1 MKALHPRRPSRRPA
15 LNNLGLTAI
24 LAGLIACATA
34 VRAAEPL
41 RLEIDDVSVDNGSSP
56 AIPQLTAGYLAEV
69 RFEAKWSGRFRERT
83 DIEIRI
89 DDAPVHREVLE
100 FRDRMGTFQTRFL
113 RKLTLPA
120 DLSTG
125 WHSLS
130 VGITAP
136 QSEIVSYVSGTR
148 FYANAADDSS
158 APPDGRELD
167 ARRQEAFLGFAQA
180 VADHAA
186 KRTGLS
192 LPPLEPLSN
201 PAISGY
207 DYRSSVSVGY
217 GPSHTLLDAAKGG
230 TTVSISGK
238 LHLRSS
244 TSYWRTH
251 QVEMPPLAS
260 FDPAAGWSSRGE
272 SFLGSGVSPGYF
284 TVTMSAQGQSTRQQ
298 QNFVRQSLSV
308 IWYPDK
314 SAGNYVHVSINRD
327 TPTGKLTRDDA
338 PRFYQAMR
346 EEAYGVMD
354 GMVAA
359 ANATGYLTARWT
371 PPGGTKPPTRPPPPE
386 SGGPP
391 DGTADHPRD
400 ESGPTTPK
408 AQLTQLGQQ
417 SAARAAAAIANA
429 IPTDTGLSPAE
440 VDLLTEAALTDQD
453 PATVLAEFAA
463 EEEALAT
470 SGDGDRLQ
478 LVQVVVE
485 PQRPDPGEVVSVTL
499 TVRNTATTGAPASFD
514 VGLTNYHEENRD
526 VATLKR
532 RSLAPGDTAR
542 YTLRFN
548 APRAYN
554 FGGYAYLEPLVF
566 SGDVLPQ
573 EVVNLRINWDGSTM
587 TDAEIAA
594 ELRERNPCPDD
605 YGLPPDRLER
615 LIALYR
621 QSPNEAL
628 AAVEREAVAA
638 QRARLEA
645 DYQARL
651 NDPKFQQQVQLELD
665 ARANTQLLAAYGA
678 LLKVAQR
685 LGASNRL
692 DLVAIL
698 DDEVFVDSQNR
709 LHGDLALARR
719 RIMAAVQE
727 KQAQE
732 ITAVDRYLLAGV
744 GNKEGTTAA
753 YQAAEPVM
761 SPTLAL
767 NGLANEFTTE
777 IGKGILDRIMVDY
790 RALTEAYRDANT
802 DVRDVQRYAAN
813 LRELIAEARGKLSG
827 NDRKFFAGVL
837 EDATRKL
844 DKLDDLTRRA
854 TAFQT
859 TAKRLLGGRR
869 VVNGITNAISTVGEL
884 WAVYEVGERVRA
896 RTNGG
901 EDMTQAILAEGGG
914 WAAKK
919 TVMACPIIAAAD
931 TVMSGVG
938 HVVNLYDPNF
948 FKSQGLDIDPTQFN
962 ASTLVDIG
970 TGATLAGVTDGSAIL
985 ARRLERL
992 PPLTHEDRAV
1002 LEARLAAFEARLDTT
1017 TDPVLRER
1025 LLTARSN
1032 VRQTLRERR

>member
-1 MKALHPRRPSRRPA
+1 MKTPRPCRPPTRAALA
-15 LNNLGLTAI
+15 L
-24 LAGLIACATA
+24 LAGLLAWATPLP
-34 VRAAEPL
+34 AAEPL
-41 RLEIDDVSVDNGSSP
+41 RLDIGDVSVSNGSSP
-56 AIPQLTAGYLAEV
+56 AIPQITAGYQAEV
-69 RFEAKWSGRFRERT
+69 RFEAKWARQFRERT
-83 DIEIRI
+83 DIEILV
-89 DDAPVHREVLE
+89 DGVVAHAETLE
-100 FRDRMGTFQTRFL
+100 FRDRMGTFQSRFL
-113 RKLTLPA
+113 RKITLPA
-120 DLSTG
+120 TLSTG
-125 WHSLS
+125 WHRLI
-130 VGITAP
+130 VRTTAP
-136 QSEIVSYVSGTR
+136 QAEIVSYVAGTA
-148 FYANAADDSS
+148 FFANAANDES
-158 APPDGRELD
+158 PPPVGRVLD
-167 ARRQEAFLGFAQA
+167 AQRQDAFQIFIQD
-180 VADHAA
+180 VANRVAS
-186 KRTGLS
+186 RTRLA
-192 LPPLEPLSN
+192 LPPPQAERNSG
-201 PAISGY
+201 ISGF
-207 DYRSSVSVGY
+207 DFRASASVGY
-217 GPSHTLLDAAKGG
+217 GDSHTLLDAAQGG
-230 TTVSISGK
+230 TSVTVAGK

-244 TSYWRTH
+244 TSYWRVH
-251 QVEMPPLAS
+251 QAEL
-260 FDPAAGWSSRGE
+260 PALDTFAPSGWSSRGE
-272 SFLGSGVSPGYF
+272 TFLGAGISPGYF
-284 TVTMSAQGQSTRQQ
+284 TVTLTAQAQANRQQ
-298 QNFVRQSLSV
+298 QYFVRQSLSV

-314 SAGNYVHVSINRD
+314 SSGDHVYVSVGRD
-327 TPTGKLTRDDA
+327 LPAPKLTREDA
-338 PRFYQAMR
+338 PRYYR
-346 EEAYGVMD
+346 
-354 GMVAA
+354 GMVDEAHAVMGDLAAA
-359 ANATGYLTARWT
+359 ANATGYLQAKWT
-371 PPGGTKPPTRPPPPE
+371 PPGGAAPPTSDPPPPA
-386 SGGPP
+386 SGNPP
-391 DGTADHPRD
+391 DIPFDIGLGDP
-400 ESGPTTPK
+400 GPTTPQ
-408 AQLTQLGQQ
+408 ARLAQLGQE
-417 SAARAAAAIANA
+417 SAARAAAAIADA
-429 IPTDTGLSPAE
+429 IPADTGLSPAE
-440 VDLLTEAALTDQD
+440 VDILTEAALTDQD
-453 PATVLAEFAA
+453 PNAVIAEFAA
-463 EEEALAT
+463 AEEALAT

-478 LVQVVVE
+478 LVQVTVE

-499 TVRNTATTGAPASFD
+499 TVRNTATTGPPAGFD

-526 VATLKR
+526 VASLKR
-532 RSLAPGDTAR
+532 RTLAPGDTAR
-542 YTLRFN
+542 YTLRFA

-554 FGGYAYLEPLVF
+554 FGGYAYVEPLVF

-605 YGLPPDRLER
+605 YGLGPDRLER

-621 QSPNEAL
+621 RSPNEAL

-685 LGASNRL
+685 LGASNNL

-698 DDEVFVDSQNR
+698 DDEIFVDSNNR

-719 RIMAAVQE
+719 RIMAAVKE

-744 GNKEGTTAA
+744 GNQEGTTAT
-753 YQAAEPVM
+753 YRAAEPVM

-813 LRELIAEARGKLSG
+813 LRSLIAEARTKLSG
-827 NDRKFFAGVL
+827 NDRRFFGDVL

-869 VVNGITNAISTVGEL
+869 VVNGITNTISTVGEL

-919 TVMACPIIAAAD
+919 TVLACPVIAAAD

-938 HVVNLYDPNF
+938 HIVNYYDPNF
-948 FKSQGLDIDPTQFN
+948 FKSHGLDIDPTQFN

-992 PPLTHEDRAV
+992 PPLTAEVRAV